1 MGADDDDD
9 DGRTLDEHAERY
21 KGACLSLSS
30 FPPAR
35 SSAPRSSTLRM
46 HIPSARPFP
55 RHAASAASFFPL
67 PPTPLTP
74 DRSRTPPCAS
84 PPAFRHNLHPQP
96 FHPSYLPPARPMT
109 GCNPLV
115 SSMSALAISPA
126 PPSLT

>member
-1 MGADDDDD
+1 MPSGTKVRAS
-9 DGRTLDEHAERY
+9 RPHPSRPPVPRRPVPRRPVPRPC
-21 KGACLSLSS
+21 ACTSLPHVPS
-30 FPPAR
+30 PDMQ
-35 SSAPRSSTLRM
+35 PRQ
-46 HIPSARPFP
+46 PF
-55 RHAASAASFFPL
+55 FFPL

-84 PPAFRHNLHPQP
+84 PPAFRHNLHSQP

-109 GCNPLV
+109 GCNPLA